1 MAYAEQMS
9 RKLLM
14 QGPETHL
21 LTYHPKREVKST
33 DYDND
38 NGYHIE
44 KGIRRH
50 EEKDVWEK

>member
-14 QGPETHL
+14 QDLETHL
-21 LTYHPKREVKST
+21 LTYHPTRSEVNGP
-33 DYDND
+33 DND

-44 KGIRRH
+44 EGTWSH